1 VFAMQV
7 SSYAEIINL
16 AREFNASTVTVL
28 GGVPTFFVFFV
39 PSSII
44 IQVSGNDTYRLGIV
58 W

>member
-1 VFAMQV
+1 MQV

-44 IQVSGNDTYRLGIV
+44 IQVSGNGTYRFGIA